1 MNNNLME
8 IIDKTRSEVQAICH
22 EYGIYG
28 NVAEYNSYTNNT
40 SDRKIY
46 IIAGPDPR
54 IQSNLN
60 DLNIDYEE
68 IIRRNNR
75 TEGLFY
81 PNLWVWDINDG
92 NKAQS
97 YDELTDYAYRV
108 MFLKQVYSAF
118 NTPLPEKIRDNEI
131 NGLYSHYQA
140 YVNGEDGEKE
150 TFLIGKKALESFFK
164 DENSTNRLRKEWM
177 DFYRSDKFPQENQSL
192 LKKIQRFLNR
202 GSNIIDLDLLHERCN
217 DIQTLEMEE
226 YEYKVF
232 AEKMNQLYPY
242 VTYAI
247 SDVDV
252 IDHGSVGKTDPTT
265 DPPTKYVTQEEFA
278 VTMKNRFAK
287 EGWNCIKNLNPCYWE
302 KRKIHYKEIDE
313 PIIASVYNS
322 VVYNYTN
329 SLDKSSIDY
338 DGDISLHR
346 IPITNFMNFVSLS
359 KAYNLRYYI
368 DFSGQYSE
376 SSLDF
381 INVIT
386 RKSSDSLI
394 NEIMDGML
402 KFKIESQQ
410 KLAMVIPSLNKQIE
424 DISNTKD
431 INRKIDSKR
440 ELANVKE
447 DQILF

>member
-1 MNNNLME
+1 MNNTLIE
-8 IIDKTRSEVQAICH
+8 VIDKTKNEVQAICN

-28 NVAEYNSYTNNT
+28 NVVQNSTRTNNSIGKT
-40 SDRKIY
+40 Y

-54 IQSNLN
+54 IQSNPY
-60 DLNIDYEE
+60 DLNIEYEE

-81 PNLWVWDINDG
+81 PNLWVWDMEDG

-97 YDELTDYAYRV
+97 YEELTDYAYRV

-140 YVNGEDGEKE
+140 YVNGEEDEKE
-150 TFLIGKKALESFFK
+150 TFAVGKKALESFFK
-164 DENSTNRLRKEWM
+164 DENSTNKLRKEWM
-177 DFYRSDKFPQENQSL
+177 DFYRSDKFPQEKESL
-192 LKKIQRFLNR
+192 FKKIQRFLNR
-202 GSNIIDLDLLHERCN
+202 NSNIIELSLLHERCN

-226 YEYKVF
+226 FEYKVF
-232 AEKMNQLYPY
+232 SEKMKQLYPY

-247 SDVDV
+247 SDIYV
-252 IDHGSVGKTDPTT
+252 IDHGAVGEIDNTT

-278 VTMKNRFAK
+278 VTMKNRFAQ

-302 KRKIHYKEIDE
+302 KRKVHYKEIDE

-329 SLDKSSIDY
+329 SLDKQAIDY
-338 DGDISLHR
+338 DGNISIHK

-368 DFSGQYSE
+368 DFNGQYDE
-376 SSLDF
+376 TSLDF
-381 INVIT
+381 INVVT
-386 RKSSDSLI
+386 RKSSDELVH
-394 NEIMDGML
+394 EIMDSML

-410 KLAMVIPSLNKQIE
+410 KLALVTPSLNKQIE
-424 DISNTKD
+424 DISISKE
-431 INRKIDSKR
+431 INRKTNSKR
-440 ELANVKE
+440 ELSNVKE